1 MKFSKILSAAAAVA
15 AAGMMTVAAS
25 AEILPV
31 ADSVKDPGLST
42 GTADY
47 GVQVFN
53 VGNPD
58 ENKPATDYGID
69 LSKIAKFA
77 VTFTVYEED
86 KVFWDGQV
94 GGGLIISQNG
104 GSGMPSEK
112 EAPELWGK
120 YNWPQQQWWG
130 VNDPDLGF
138 EAAADKDVQAEKV
151 GDYTYKITSKEFP
164 NAIGSGDVADVGC
177 FQIFLKEWSGNIT
190 RLEVTSLEVM
200 DASDNVLLTFDK
212 TGKATVGGGASTTPS
227 TDNNAGGDSNN
238 GGSGSTTTPPANN
251 VDTGVEGVAAV
262 VGVAALAAG
271 AVVLSRK
278 RK

>member
-1 MKFSKILSAAAAVA
+1 MKFSKILSAAAAIA

-31 ADSVKDPGLST
+31 EGGDPGLST

-53 VGNPD
+53 VGNAE

-69 LSKIAKFA
+69 LSKIAKFS
-77 VTFTVYEED
+77 VTFTVIEED
-86 KVFWDGQV
+86 RIFWDGQV

-130 VNDPDLGF
+130 VNDPDLGL
-138 EAAADKDVQAEKV
+138 AAATDKDVMAEKV
-151 GDYTYKITSKEFP
+151 GDYTYKITSNEFP

-177 FQIFLKEWSGNIT
+177 FQIFLKEWSGNIS
-190 RLEVTSLEVM
+190 RLEVTELAVL
-200 DASDNVLLTFDK
+200 DASGNVLMTFDNK
-212 TGKATVGGGASTTPS
+212 GKGTVGAGA
-227 TDNNAGGDSNN
+227 
-238 GGSGSTTTPPANN
+238 STTTPPADNNGGSDANSGDANANGNNAANN

-271 AVVLSRK
+271 AVILSRK